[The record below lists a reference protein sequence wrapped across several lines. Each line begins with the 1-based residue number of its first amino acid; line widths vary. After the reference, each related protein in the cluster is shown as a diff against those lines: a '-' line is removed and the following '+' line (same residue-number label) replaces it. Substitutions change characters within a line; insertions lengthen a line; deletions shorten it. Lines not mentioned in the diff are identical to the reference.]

1 LFDRIQELA
10 ASDEYDAGA
19 RNREQ
24 PAAWSRIGS
33 KIMLAA
39 LYGAERDGIDHQPR
53 LEARFYLE
61 EPTDLLQH
69 CHR

>member
-1 LFDRIQELA
+1 
-10 ASDEYDAGA
+10 
-19 RNREQ
+19 
-24 PAAWSRIGS
+24 
-33 KIMLAA
+33 MLAA